1 MQSFLIEGLRRFSLP
16 MNNKFIFIFIFF
28 QMIFT
33 LGCEERTEISLI
45 TVPQEPVGQI
55 KNFSLKEYGDNR
67 QKSWQIEGANA
78 KILDEII
85 KLENI
90 NSIFFGEEREVNLTS
105 KSGLINRNTHDIYLD
120 KDVVITTS
128 DGVTLFTD
136 SINWNKDTKI
146 VYTKD
151 LVKINQ
157 ADINLVGKGA
167 RTDIELSKVTLKH
180 NVRLEAQ
187 PSTVIT
193 CEGPLDIDYKKNIAF
208 FNKNVKAVTQDGEL
222 LADRMKVLFNS
233 KTREIEKIIATGN
246 VIIKMGR
253 NISHSEKAIYSAKDS
268 KITLLGN
275 PKLIIYPGEM
285 GVGLMEQAGE

>member
-1 MQSFLIEGLRRFSLP
+1 
-16 MNNKFIFIFIFF
+16 
-28 QMIFT
+28 MIFT
-33 LGCEERTEISLI
+33 LGCERKTETLLVAVS
-45 TVPQEPVGQI
+45 QEPASQI
-55 KNFSLKEYGDNR
+55 KNFSLKEYDDNR
-67 QKSWQIEGANA
+67 RKSWQIEGANA

-90 NSIFFGEEREVNLTS
+90 NAIFFGEEREVNLTS
-105 KSGLINRNTHDIYLD
+105 KSGLINRNTHNLYLD

-146 VYTKD
+146 IYTKD

-167 RTDIELSKVTLKH
+167 RMDTELSKVTLKH

-187 PSTVIT
+187 PSTIIT

-208 FNKNVKAVTQDGEL
+208 FNKNVKAITQDGKL

-233 KTREIEKIIATGN
+233 KMREIEKIIATGN
-246 VIIKMGR
+246 VVIKMGR

-268 KITLLGN
+268 KVTLLGN
-275 PKLIIYPGEM
+275 PRLIIYPSEM
-285 GVGLMEQAGE
+285 GVGLMEQADE